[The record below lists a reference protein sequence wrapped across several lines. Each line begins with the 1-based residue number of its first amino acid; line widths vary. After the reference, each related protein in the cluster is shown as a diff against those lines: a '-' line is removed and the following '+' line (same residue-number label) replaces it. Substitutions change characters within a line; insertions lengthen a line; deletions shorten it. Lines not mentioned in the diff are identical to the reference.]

1 MAVSSTTTTKEQEQQ
16 EKKVSV
22 DFFHIDMI
30 PDAMEKMK
38 WPVAAKL
45 MRHWF
50 DTKPSFSYTAQS
62 KKSAQ
67 DADPTT
73 LPESQINCDIIKMS
87 WAIQYEQ
94 VKNGINELSRI
105 WKSEKGIKRLKF
117 QLGKK
122 GSLDKED
129 IALGYS
135 ENIQELDANAQVNI
149 LVIGSKFD
157 TVNEW
162 YGAMGNSTL
171 KVCIR
176 GKTSKSGSENIFTV
190 DKLGFYLKDTYDF
203 VDEGKTPEPLGI
215 WSKNRILDKTESAL
229 YMSTYL
235 SGVWGVLARD
245 FTGFVPVFN
254 ADFRKWQ
261 TKHNTGGD
269 FIVLSDVL
277 WLEPLPKDKVIVL

>member
-1 MAVSSTTTTKEQEQQ
+1 MAQATTTTSDDKEKQ
-16 EKKVSV
+16 EKKVEV
-22 DFFHIDMI
+22 EFFHIDMI
-30 PDAMEKMK
+30 PDAMDTMK

-50 DTKPSFSYTAQS
+50 NIKPSFSYTAQS

-67 DADPTT
+67 NADATT
-73 LPESQINCDIIKMS
+73 LLESQMNCDIVKMS

-94 VKNGINELSRI
+94 VKKGINELSHM
-105 WKSEKGIKRLKF
+105 WKSEKGIKRLKY

-122 GSLDKED
+122 GFLDKEE
-129 IALGYS
+129 IILGHTD
-135 ENIQELDANAQVNI
+135 NIRELDADAQVNI

-171 KVCIR
+171 KVCVR
-176 GKTSKSGSENIFTV
+176 GQTSKSGGKDIFTV

-203 VDEGKTPEPLGI
+203 VDDDGTPEPLGI
-215 WSKNRILDKTESAL
+215 WSKNRILNKKESAI

-235 SGVWGVLARD
+235 SGIWGGLARD

-261 TKHNTGGD
+261 AKHNAGGD

-277 WLEPLPKDKVIVL
+277 WLEPLPKDKVVVL